1 MPNFFSNNSTI
12 YSRCDGVIWEVLDA
26 GLPGVVA
33 GVVDVEDGAAV
44 LVAGVAAVDHLVA
57 ALLERDAESVV
68 AREVLAGTLEWF

>member
-1 MPNFFSNNSTI
+1 M
-12 YSRCDGVIWEVLDA
+12 YHR
-26 GLPGVVA
+26 VVA

-44 LVAGVAAVDHLVA
+44 LVAGVAAVDPLVA